1 VYTTLHTALQFAV
14 EQGLIFK
21 NPADHVK
28 HAQREERPP
37 TVWTAEQTRRFISA
51 CLADGHRCC
60 QLLALKPYTGARL
73 TDLIDAEDHYYLKD
87 ERVLLVPKGKTTAA
101 RRPLPLVQ
109 EAVAILDLV
118 VEETKRERASEYW
131 SADAKFKER
140 WLFETRKVTVT
151 MARPSGSTS
160 TESVSSLA
168 CHHPGPTTC
177 GTISQA
183 C

>member
-1 VYTTLHTALQFAV
+1 
-14 EQGLIFK
+14 
-21 NPADHVK
+21 
-28 HAQREERPP
+28 
-37 TVWTAEQTRRFISA
+37 
-51 CLADGHRCC
+51 
-60 QLLALKPYTGARL
+60 LLALKPYTGARL

-140 WLFETRKVTVT
+140 WLFRNEEGHR
-151 MARPSGSTS
+151 
-160 TESVSSLA
+160 
-168 CHHPGPTTC
+168 
-177 GTISQA
+177 
-183 C
+183 